1 MQSCLMPRMASHL
14 VQELNV
20 YTATILN
27 IIRHTMSNDLE
38 ITLFSFKLPIKDT
51 VRFVTSWGA
60 DGVNPEKTRVH
71 VSYIDKVCRR
81 FHREVEKR
89 LLQTLGKEQHRTD
102 DELMYEDILY
112 HVQICQTL

>member
-1 MQSCLMPRMASHL
+1 MM
-14 VQELNV
+14 
-20 YTATILN
+20 
-27 IIRHTMSNDLE
+27 RHTEFSDFE
-38 ITLFSFKLPIKDT
+38 IISFLFKLPIKDT

-102 DELMYEDILY
+102 DEMMYEDILY
-112 HVQICQTL
+112 HVQLCQTL